1 VIRTLSLTVIVALTA
16 AACSSGSDEPPGHA
30 NPERAVVAWFEAIDA
45 GDAESATEAVQEESL
60 AVILSIENDLDETTT
75 ARYLDEGVPSPV
87 QTAYWTSFAEGFVD
101 FAARPISSL
110 TVGESTTFTAEGAEF
125 ARVPISGGPSTDSVV
140 FARMQ
145 PDGSWEVDL
154 IATLGDGFGTLL
166 ADTYQDLSASEDA
179 DRIRTAYQDVVA
191 PGLWAAITDG
201 SYGDD
206 FNRVGLALV
215 GRIES

>member
-1 VIRTLSLTVIVALTA
+1 VTRTFLLVFLVALGT
-16 AACSSGSDEPPGHA
+16 AACSSDSAEPAGHA

-45 GDAESATEAVQEESL
+45 GDASGATASVHDGSL
-60 AVILSIENDLDETTT
+60 AVILSIENDLDEGTT
-75 ARYLDEGVPSPV
+75 AQYLDSGVPAAV
-87 QTAYWTSFAEGFVD
+87 QSAYWASFAQGFAD
-101 FAARPISSL
+101 FAAKPISSL
-110 TVGESTTFTAEGAEF
+110 TVGQSTTFTAEGNEF

-140 FARMQ
+140 FTRMQ

-166 ADTYQDLSASEDA
+166 ADTYQGLSTSEDA
-179 DRIRTAYQDVVA
+179 ERIRAAYLEVVA
-191 PGLWAAITDG
+191 PGVWAAITDG

-215 GRIES
+215 GQIES